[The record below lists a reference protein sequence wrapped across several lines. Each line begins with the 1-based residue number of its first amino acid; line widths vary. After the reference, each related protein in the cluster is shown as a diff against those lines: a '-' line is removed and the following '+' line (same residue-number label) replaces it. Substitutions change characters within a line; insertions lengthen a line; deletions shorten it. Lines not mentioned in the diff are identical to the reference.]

1 MPHTDDSQKHDEY
14 ERSQRRR
21 DRIFKVADVVFW
33 VAVSIIVV
41 AFLLL
46 LMALAGYFS
55 PTFPVDAIPT
65 SY

>member
-1 MPHTDDSQKHDEY
+1 MPHTDDSQKHDEHEWR
-14 ERSQRRR
+14 ERKRKQ
-21 DRIFKVADVVFW
+21 IFKVADVVFW

-41 AFLLL
+41 ACLLL